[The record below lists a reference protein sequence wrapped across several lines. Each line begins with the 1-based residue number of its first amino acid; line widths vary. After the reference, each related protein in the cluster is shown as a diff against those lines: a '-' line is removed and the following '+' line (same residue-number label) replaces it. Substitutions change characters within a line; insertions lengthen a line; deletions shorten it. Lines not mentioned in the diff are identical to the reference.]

1 MKRYFLIALVLFFA
15 CSLFFNF
22 YSTRST
28 QRITIFVKD
37 KQTQRLVTERVQVPN
52 TKSLND
58 RVFWV
63 LKELISGPTES
74 RYERILD
81 PDIDVQ
87 KVIVR
92 EGIAYISFGW
102 MLTESLQKE
111 PVMVVRAIVNSV
123 LLNNRELEGVKILIE
138 GIEPVSTFSSISLDV
153 TFRQLI

>member
-1 MKRYFLIALVLFFA
+1 MKRYFIIALILFFVVA
-15 CSLFFNF
+15 IFLNF

-28 QRITIFVKD
+28 QRIKIFVKD
-37 KQTQRLVTERVQVPN
+37 KQTQRLVTSKVQVPN
-52 TKSLND
+52 TKTLNE

-74 RYERILD
+74 RYERIFD

-92 EGIAYISFGW
+92 EGIAYVSFGW

-123 LLNNRELEGVKILIE
+123 LLNNRELDGVKILIE
-138 GIEPVSTFSSISLDV
+138 GIEPVCTFSNISLDE
-153 TFRQLI
+153 TFRRLI